1 MADHD
6 RHVHLV
12 SEKFQEIS
20 FYAELEKCGFHQ
32 SKVEFLGYI
41 IFGDGVCM
49 DPCKVQTIMN
59 WAILAS
65 IRDAQCFLG
74 FVNSYQR
81 FIAHYSMTVT
91 PFTCLTWKDR
101 PFSWG
106 VEAENAFSI
115 FEGIFHNYPIFIH
128 ANLCNFFCFGDGCL

>member
-20 FYAELEKCGFHQ
+20 FYAELEKCGFHK
-32 SKVEFLGYI
+32 SKVEFLGSI